1 MEVGVMDTVRVGA
14 GAVTFALQEAVV
26 PPFDPTQLQV

>member
-1 MEVGVMDTVRVGA
+1 MEVGFAERVAVGM

-26 PPFDPTQLQV
+26 PPFDP